1 MVTSTHLAS
10 TLDLKYY
17 LPTMFEPVVFDHY
30 LGNVL
35 YTICFD

>member
-1 MVTSTHLAS
+1 MVLNTHLAS

-30 LGNVL
+30 LEQC
-35 YTICFD
+35 ICFD